1 MSIIA
6 KICGS
11 LEARLSQPRLRLLR
25 TVYFNLRTLPFKQ
38 AVKLP
43 IFIYGRVRFFML
55 NGSVEFKN
63 TEIKRGM
70 VKIGI
75 NGDSFNLSD
84 GSGFVSLA
92 STESKIIFNGPARIA
107 VNSKIR
113 VVADGILTLGK
124 NVRIGTGAAVICNG
138 GRIGIGDYTGITWGC
153 VVMNSSFHN
162 VYDSNKGGYVKPTKD
177 IHIGSFCWIGNRSTV
192 YAGAYV
198 PNYTICAA
206 TSYVNKNF
214 KELEGIKNLLAG
226 TPAKKIGEGQSRVF
240 SPHLELELYNWFK
253 NNPQTNILITAEKF
267 DDFSA
272 ISTEI

>member
-1 MSIIA
+1 MGIIS
-6 KICGS
+6 KVCGS
-11 LEARLSQPRLRLLR
+11 LEARISQPRLRLLR
-25 TVYFNLRTLPFKQ
+25 TIYFNLRTLPLKQ

-43 IFIYGRVRFFML
+43 VFIYGKVRLFML
-55 NGSVEFKN
+55 NGSVEFKS

-84 GSGFVSLA
+84 GSGFISLT

-113 VVADGILTLGK
+113 VVADGVLTLGK
-124 NVRIGTGAAVICNG
+124 NVRIGTGAIVVCNG
-138 GRIGIGDYTGITWGC
+138 GRIDIGDYTGITWGC

-162 VYDSNKGGYVKPTKD
+162 VYDSNKGGYVNPTRD
-177 IHIGSFCWIGNRSTV
+177 IYIGSFCWVGNRSTV

-198 PNYTICAA
+198 PDDTICAA

-214 KELEGIKNLLAG
+214 KELEGVKNLLGG

-253 NNPQTNILITAEKF
+253 NNPQTNILVTTEKF

-272 ISTEI
+272 IAIEM

>member
-1 MSIIA
+1 MNIIA

-25 TVYFNLRTLPFKQ
+25 TIYFNLRTLPFRQ
-38 AVKLP
+38 AIKLP
-43 IFIYGRVRFFML
+43 VFIYGKVRLFML

-84 GSGFVSLA
+84 GSGFVSLT
-92 STESKIIFNGPARIA
+92 STKSKIIFNGPARIA

-138 GRIGIGDYTGITWGC
+138 GRIGIGDYTGVTWGC

-162 VYDSNKGGYVKPTKD
+162 VYDSNKGGYVKPTRD

-214 KELEGIKNLLAG
+214 KELEGVKNLLGG

-240 SPHLELELYNWFK
+240 SPNIELELYNWFQS
-253 NNPQTNILITAEKF
+253 NPEKDFRSCNEIKDNYEDINIEM
-267 DDFSA
+267 
-272 ISTEI
+272 